1 MTSFGYNLLGFGT
14 NVAQPGPPVPFLN
27 LDAGNSSSYPGSGTT
42 WTDLSGNGHNATLIN
57 GPTYTS
63 DDGGSLIFDGSDDYA
78 TISSASA
85 LGGFSGDFSIEFWFK
100 GDDQGAN
107 DVFLENWTPGLGAQ
121 RWAIQSA
128 DNGTP
133 GNMIWVRDGSIIFTT
148 SGIDVFD
155 DNWHQHVVSRVG
167 ATITYYIDTI
177 SRGSETFSTTFSS
190 GDTLGIGK
198 WSGGGFFIDGSLPI
212 IRIYNGKGLTQG
224 EVSTSFDAV
233 KARFGL

>member
-1 MTSFGYNLLGFGT
+1 MTSFGYNLLGFGS
-14 NVAQPGPPVPFLN
+14 NVSTPDPLVLN

-63 DDGGSLIFDGSDDYA
+63 DDGGSLIFDGIDDYA

-100 GDDQGAN
+100 GGDQTTY
-107 DVFLENWTPGLGAQ
+107 DILLENYNNGGARQ
-121 RWAIQSA
+121 LWDIQA
-128 DNGTP
+128 TAQ
-133 GNMIWVRDGSIIFTT
+133 GNVLWVRNGSVIFTT
-148 SGIDVFD
+148 SGIDAFD

-177 SRGSETFSTTFSS
+177 SRGSETFSTTLSS

-198 WSGGGFFIDGSLPI
+198 WSGGGYFIEGSFPI